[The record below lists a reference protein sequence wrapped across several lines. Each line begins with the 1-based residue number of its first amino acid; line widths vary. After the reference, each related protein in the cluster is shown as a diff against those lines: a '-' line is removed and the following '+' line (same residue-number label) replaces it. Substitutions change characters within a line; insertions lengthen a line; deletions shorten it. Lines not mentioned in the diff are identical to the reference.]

1 MTTKQLTTQANA
13 KANPAQA
20 SFDAMKGEK
29 KMTYH
34 EKVIDLLVVFHG
46 WSLFT
51 QDKTLAYKE
60 IAGNKFV
67 AIFDIPYAVSLSV
80 FANDQLIADFV
91 SANYSP
97 VKLANEAN
105 LSATNYGV

>member
-1 MTTKQLTTQANA
+1 MTTKQLTTQANT

-20 SFDAMKGEK
+20 SFDAMKGET

-46 WSLFT
+46 WKMVT

-67 AIFDIPYAVSLSV
+67 AIFDIPYALSLSV
-80 FANDQLIADFV
+80 YANDQLIADFI

-97 VKLANEAN
+97 VSLAQEASQ
-105 LSATNYGV
+105 SATNYGV